1 MTVPTRESKVPEIP
15 NSPVVLLT
23 GASGYVG
30 GRLIPLLER
39 QPVVLR
45 CLARS
50 PDKLRPLVKEATQIV
65 RGDVLD
71 APSLDE
77 ALQGVR
83 TAYYLVHLMSG
94 SKDFEKEDRQAATNF
109 AQAARKAGVR
119 RIIYLGGLGDD
130 ADPKL
135 SPHLRS
141 RHEVGEILRGSGVET
156 TEFRASLVIGSGSL
170 SFDLVKSLTDRLP
183 VMLCPRWLTTPTQ
196 PIAVDDVLAY
206 LEAAKDL
213 PSGESRLFEIGSE
226 DVTTYGN
233 MIREYARQKGLR
245 RWLISVPV
253 LTPYL
258 SSLWLALVTPT
269 AFEVGRHLIEGLK
282 NPTVV
287 RDSKALEVFPTIRP
301 MGIREAIRKALAN
314 TTE

>member
-1 MTVPTRESKVPEIP
+1 MPTRESKSLEVPNPLVI
-15 NSPVVLLT
+15 LLT
-23 GASGYVG
+23 GGSGYVG
-30 GRLIPLLER
+30 GRLIARLEH

-45 CLARS
+45 CLARN
-50 PDKLRPLVKEATQIV
+50 PEKLRPLVKESTQIV

-71 APSLDE
+71 RPSLDE
-77 ALQGVR
+77 TLRGVH
-83 TAYYLVHLMSG
+83 TAYYLIHLMSG
-94 SKDFEKEDRQAATNF
+94 SKDFEQKDRQAATNF

-130 ADPKL
+130 ADPNL

-141 RHEVGEILRGSGVET
+141 RHEVGQIVRDSGVET
-156 TEFRASLVIGSGSL
+156 IEFRASLVIGTGSL
-170 SFDLVKSLTDRLP
+170 SFDLVKVLTDRLP

-206 LEAAKDL
+206 LLAARDL
-213 PSGESRLFEIGSE
+213 PPSQSRIFEIGSA
-226 DVTTYGN
+226 DVTTYGD
-233 MIREYARQKGLR
+233 MIREYARQNGLR

-258 SSLWLALVTPT
+258 SSLWLALVTPA

-282 NPTVV
+282 NSTVV
-287 RDSKALEVFPTIRP
+287 RDRTALDVFPIRP
-301 MGIREAIRKALAN
+301 MGVREAIQKALARP
-314 TTE
+314 TD